1 MRGETSYTSW
11 LHMVLIIGIFYS
23 RYCSQQICHYLSVIA
38 AVTSHEFV
46 PLKILLT
53 GPYQPHTMSPV
64 SHWCRGGWRVH
75 ELETT
80 MESPITATLHIS
92 LVTSQLYRVLYT
104 VSNGSGGA
112 ATPYSIDGQ
121 APMKAFLRQ
130 CGLNTAEIDM
140 II

>member
-1 MRGETSYTSW
+1 
-11 LHMVLIIGIFYS
+11 
-23 RYCSQQICHYLSVIA
+23 
-38 AVTSHEFV
+38 
-46 PLKILLT
+46 
-53 GPYQPHTMSPV
+53 
-64 SHWCRGGWRVH
+64 
-75 ELETT
+75 

-140 II
+140 IITRVESGMSYVLDIGHLDKATVASVLLRACIT